1 MTGRSLTIAG
11 LLFLAL
17 AVGPGRPAESA
28 DATANPLGDLSKE
41 QGNGSR
47 FKMYHEGS
55 TYDLQVG
62 LIRVDTATGR
72 VVIEVFA
79 ASQLAE
85 PLWQQFRLSAKGSR
99 PTVEAGYIQMGNR
112 APMRLPDTHLSGMGS
127 LDMSFFLLSEAELQ
141 GTAQKKDGPKW
152 LGQEKLQTPAGSV
165 TCSHFRVERSGQQL
179 DFWVSDAARPIG
191 LVKMVSVGKKSND
204 NYKLELEE
212 LLSGV
217 AAKIDPVK
225 AGPLSEEMKSILT
238 RR

>member
-1 MTGRSLTIAG
+1 MTGRAFTFTITG
-11 LLFLAL
+11 LLLLAL
-17 AVGPGRPAESA
+17 LRLGGPAESA
-28 DATANPLGDLSKE
+28 DSPAGPLAGLSRE

-47 FKMYHEGS
+47 FKMYNEGN

-62 LIRVDTATGR
+62 LIRVDTSAGR

-79 ASQLAE
+79 ESMMSD

-99 PTVEAGYIQMGNR
+99 PTVEAGYIQVGNQ
-112 APMRLPDTHLSGMGS
+112 APMRLPDTLLSGMGN

-141 GTAQKKDGPKW
+141 SNAKKDGPKS
-152 LGQEKLQTPAGSV
+152 LGQEKLQTPAGAV
-165 TCSHFRVERSGQQL
+165 TCSHFRLERSGQQL

-191 LVKMVSVGKKSND
+191 LVRMVSVGKKPND
-204 NYKLELEE
+204 NYKLELQE
-212 LLSGV
+212 LLSGI
-217 AAKIDPVK
+217 AAKIDPAK

>member
-1 MTGRSLTIAG
+1 
-11 LLFLAL
+11 
-17 AVGPGRPAESA
+17 
-28 DATANPLGDLSKE
+28 
-41 QGNGSR
+41 
-47 FKMYHEGS
+47 
-55 TYDLQVG
+55 
-62 LIRVDTATGR
+62 
-72 VVIEVFA
+72 
-79 ASQLAE
+79 
-85 PLWQQFRLSAKGSR
+85 
-99 PTVEAGYIQMGNR
+99 
-112 APMRLPDTHLSGMGS
+112 MRLPDTHLSGMGS

-152 LGQEKLQTPAGSV
+152 LGQEKLQTPAGAV
-165 TCSHFRVERSGQQL
+165 TCSHFRLERSGQQL

-191 LVKMVSVGKKSND
+191 LVRMVSVGKKSNE

>member
-1 MTGRSLTIAG
+1 MTGRAFTIAG
-11 LLFLAL
+11 LLLLAFL
-17 AVGPGRPAESA
+17 GPGGPAESA
-28 DATANPLGDLSKE
+28 DAPAGPLGGLSKE

-47 FKMYHEGS
+47 FKMYNEGN

-62 LIRVDTATGR
+62 LIRVDTSAGR

-79 ASQLAE
+79 ESMMSD

-99 PTVEAGYIQMGNR
+99 PTVEAGYIQVGNQ
-112 APMRLPDTHLSGMGS
+112 APMRLPDTLLSGMGN
-127 LDMSFFLLSEAELQ
+127 LDMSFFLLSEAELL
-141 GTAQKKDGPKW
+141 GSAKKDGPKS
-152 LGQEKLQTPAGSV
+152 LGQEKLQTPAGAV

-191 LVKMVSVGKKSND
+191 LVRMVSVGKKPSE
-204 NYKLELEE
+204 NYKLELQE
-212 LLSGV
+212 LLSGI

-225 AGPLSEEMKSILT
+225 AGPLSEEMKAILT